1 MKYDLK
7 KNFKNLFQK
16 LFTNVI
22 YHEYMMKDYCNY

>member
-7 KNFKNLFQK
+7 KNFKN